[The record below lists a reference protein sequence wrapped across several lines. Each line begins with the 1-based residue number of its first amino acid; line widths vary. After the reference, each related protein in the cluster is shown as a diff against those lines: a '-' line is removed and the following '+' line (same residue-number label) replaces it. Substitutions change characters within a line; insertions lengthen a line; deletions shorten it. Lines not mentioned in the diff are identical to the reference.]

1 MPMEKDAGPDTISLE
16 EEAAPWASTELHDVF
31 DPAVRVMLSWR
42 DLEAAVELGAVVPA
56 QAHALWASWASQGSP
71 QRVTQPAPAPAA
83 AAKPVPIELLM
94 PPAPPER
101 SGSSPG
107 VLLGFT
113 LAAALA
119 GALLSYAF
127 FAI

>member
-1 MPMEKDAGPDTISLE
+1 MDKDNGPNTISLGDDK
-16 EEAAPWASTELHDVF
+16 PGWASTHVDDVF
-31 DPAVRVMLSWR
+31 DPAVRVSLSWR
-42 DLEAAVELGAVVPA
+42 DLEAAVEAGAVVPS
-56 QAHALWASWASQGSP
+56 QAHALWAGWASQGSP
-71 QRVTQPAPAPAA
+71 QRVAQPAPATAVARPI
-83 AAKPVPIELLM
+83 PIELLM
-94 PPAPPER
+94 PPASSER

-127 FAI
+127 FAL